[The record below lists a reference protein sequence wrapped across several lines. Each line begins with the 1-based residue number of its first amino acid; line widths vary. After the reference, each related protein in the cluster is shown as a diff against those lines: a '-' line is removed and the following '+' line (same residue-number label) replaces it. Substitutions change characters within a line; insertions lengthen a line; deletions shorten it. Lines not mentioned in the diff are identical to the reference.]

1 MTRDASNT
9 VDKQLVHWPD
19 LTRLRLSQDELN
31 DRARFIG
38 GSDANVILSGCP
50 ERLTRL
56 WREKRGEELP
66 QDLSGN
72 LAVMLGCWSESFNRQ
87 WFEKCTQKRVGRVG
101 EVVHCSRHDWRSCTL
116 DGFVEEGGA
125 VWEAKHTSSFVRPE
139 EVLERYMPQLQHS
152 MAVVRAERAYLSVL
166 FGNSKWECFE
176 VASDWLYQ
184 ADLLEA
190 ERAFWDCVQSGTP
203 PAAAPVPP
211 APKPVGYREI
221 CLQGSNSWAA
231 AADDW
236 LQTRDPAKRH
246 GSAVAALKALVDPDV
261 SRAFGHGVEIKR
273 SKAGALTIRE
283 FAA

>member
-1 MTRDASNT
+1 MTGDLSNT
-9 VDKQLVHWPD
+9 VDEQLVHWPG
-19 LTRLRLSQDELN
+19 LTRLRLSQEQLI

-101 EVVHCSRHDWRSCTL
+101 EVVHCSRHHWRSCTL

-125 VWEAKHTSSFVRPE
+125 VWEAKHTSSFVKPE

-152 MAVVRAERAYLSVL
+152 MAVVGAERAYLSVL

-190 ERAFWDCVQSGTP
+190 ERAFWDCPKRNSAGRRSRSARPEAGRVPRNLPSGQQFLGRSGRRLVADPGPGEAPRISGGGAQS
-203 PAAAPVPP
+203 A
-211 APKPVGYREI
+211 R
-221 CLQGSNSWAA
+221 
-231 AADDW
+231 
-236 LQTRDPAKRH
+236 
-246 GSAVAALKALVDPDV
+246 
-261 SRAFGHGVEIKR
+261 
-273 SKAGALTIRE
+273 
-283 FAA
+283 